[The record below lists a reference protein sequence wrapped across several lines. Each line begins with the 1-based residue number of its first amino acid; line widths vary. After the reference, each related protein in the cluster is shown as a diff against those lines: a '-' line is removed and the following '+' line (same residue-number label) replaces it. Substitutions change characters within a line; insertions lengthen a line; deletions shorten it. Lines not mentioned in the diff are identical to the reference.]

1 MARFPRNRAVGG
13 GMTWALERNIRA
25 IRDRE
30 DASAD
35 SASIQDRRAG
45 LDLQITL
52 LIDHHLTRIGALLI
66 RMADRPDVPAAGD
79 PAMKEAAPHGGP

>member
-1 MARFPRNRAVGG
+1 
-13 GMTWALERNIRA
+13 MTWALERNIRA

-52 LIDHHLTRIGALLI
+52 LIDHHLTRIG
-66 RMADRPDVPAAGD
+66 PC
-79 PAMKEAAPHGGP
+79 